1 MSFRF
6 KQFEVND
13 SECAM
18 KVGTDGVLLGAWA
31 EPNCNT
37 PCSILDVG
45 SGCGLISLM
54 LAQRFDTATIT
65 GIDIDDSAVEQSRTN
80 FANSPFADRLQA
92 HCIPLQQY
100 RLEDPMPFDLIVSNP
115 PFFQESLH
123 CPDAK
128 RTTARHTSTL
138 SYKEL
143 LWHAARLL
151 PRNGSLQLIL
161 PAAEENDI
169 VCSAVQ
175 ENFFLRRICRVRG
188 RVNKPYKRIL
198 LDFSRTQNNTL
209 IESELSLGTLDG
221 KRTRDYQELAKG
233 FYLDSCVQ

>member
-31 EPNCNT
+31 EPNCDT
-37 PCSILDVG
+37 PCTILDVG

-65 GIDIDDSAVEQSRTN
+65 GIDIDHSAVEQSRVN
-80 FANSPFADRLQA
+80 YANSPFADRLQA
-92 HCIPLQQY
+92 QCIPLQQY
-100 RLEDPMPFDLIVSNP
+100 RPEYPTTFDLIVSNP

-128 RTTARHTSTL
+128 RTMARHTSAL
-138 SYKEL
+138 SYEEIL
-143 LWHAARLL
+143 LHAARLL
-151 PRNGSLQLIL
+151 TQHGSLQLIL

-169 VCSAVQ
+169 VRSAIQ
-175 ENFFLRRICRVRG
+175 QNFYLQRICRVRG
-188 RVNKPYKRIL
+188 RANKPYKRIL
-198 LDFSRTQNNTL
+198 LDFSHTKTNTP
-209 IESELSLGTLDG
+209 IESELVLEALDG
-221 KRTRDYQELAKG
+221 KRTRDYQELAKD
-233 FYLDSCVQ
+233 FYLDSSVQ